1 MLLELLC
8 HSGDCVAPW
17 WIMGNHWARAM
28 VGPPSTTL
36 QCRKEPAR
44 CAVACRRPRL
54 PWHLVE
60 ENTSGQGPHGSG
72 TWHGSYELVCPEE
85 LQQDIARGN
94 ATFATADVFRHR
106 VLQAGNITVVTKRIV
121 VR

>member
-44 CAVACRRPRL
+44 CAVACRRPRA
-54 PWHLVE
+54 WHLVE